1 MFCNRNGTERW
12 GPLQKGAGVGRER
25 YEKREVDTPPPI
37 VDDSYRYSWPVT
49 TIQRLYTLH
58 YLLTP
63 IKTRLKQ
70 ALRMQG
76 PCGLEEFNFQSYSP
90 SNDDDG
96 LKLTVY

>member
-1 MFCNRNGTERW
+1 MVLRGGDHYRKGLELGEKGTRS
-12 GPLQKGAGVGRER
+12 GRL
-25 YEKREVDTPPPI
+25 TPPPPPPI